1 MSFPENV
8 VLSDEQKLIEE
19 RRKRFADNF
28 DEEEKEKLKQRA
40 QRFGLNNKDV
50 VDLGDDELKAQRRE
64 RFKDDFD
71 IEVKTSDENPNG
83 KEFLRDFIKE
93 WTEGELDLKKGLK
106 NLIIEEEG
114 EDSEE
119 KDITKRFIL
128 FHL

>member
-1 MSFPENV
+1 MKPKLNV

-93 WTEGELDLKKGLK
+93 
-106 NLIIEEEG
+106 
-114 EDSEE
+114 
-119 KDITKRFIL
+119 
-128 FHL
+128 